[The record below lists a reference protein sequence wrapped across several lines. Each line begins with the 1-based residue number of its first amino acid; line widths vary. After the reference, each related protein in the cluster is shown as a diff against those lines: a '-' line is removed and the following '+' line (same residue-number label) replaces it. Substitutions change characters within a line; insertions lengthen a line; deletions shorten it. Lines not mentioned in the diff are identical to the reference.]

1 MKIICVGR
9 NYVEHINELKNKKN
23 SFPVLF
29 IKPDSSLILK
39 NNPFLIPDFAQNIH
53 YEIEFIVKISKV
65 GKHIQ
70 SKYSYKYYDKIGIGI
85 DFTART
91 LQKELQSKGLPWEKA
106 KAFDGS
112 CFVGNWIDKNEFLDL
127 GDINFSLK
135 KNGKIRQSSNTS
147 KMIWKIDDLI
157 SYISKYFTLK
167 IGDIVFTGTPSGVGN
182 VEKNDLLEG
191 YIENKKNFK
200 LEIK

>member
-9 NYVEHINELKNKKN
+9 NYVEHINELKNKKS

-39 NNPFLIPDFAQNIH
+39 NNPFLIPDFAHNIH
-53 YEIEFIVKISKV
+53 HEIEFIIKISKV

-127 GDINFSLK
+127 GNINFSLK

-157 SYISKYFTLK
+157 SYISKFFTLK
-167 IGDIVFTGTPSGVGN
+167 IGDIIFTGTPSGVGN
-182 VEKNDLLEG
+182 VEKNDILEG
-191 YIENKKNFK
+191 YIENKKIFK

>member
-9 NYVEHINELKNKKN
+9 NYVEHINELKNKKS

-65 GKHIQ
+65 GKYIQ
-70 SKYSYKYYDKIGIGI
+70 SKYSYKYYDQIGIGI

-167 IGDIVFTGTPSGVGN
+167 IGDIIFTGTPSGVGI

-191 YIENKKNFK
+191 FIENKKIFK
-200 LEIK
+200 LEVK

>member
-9 NYVEHINELKNKKN
+9 NYVEHIHELKNKKS

-39 NNPFLIPDFAQNIH
+39 NNPFYIPNFAQNIH

-70 SKYSYKYYDKIGIGI
+70 SKYSYKYYDKVGIGI

-127 GDINFSLK
+127 GNINFSLK

-191 YIENKKNFK
+191 YIENKKIFK

>member
-70 SKYSYKYYDKIGIGI
+70 SKYSYKYYDKV
-85 DFTART
+85 A
-91 LQKELQSKGLPWEKA
+91 LAQSKQPIAEWE
-106 KAFDGS
+106 D
-112 CFVGNWIDKNEFLDL
+112 
-127 GDINFSLK
+127 
-135 KNGKIRQSSNTS
+135 
-147 KMIWKIDDLI
+147 
-157 SYISKYFTLK
+157 
-167 IGDIVFTGTPSGVGN
+167 
-182 VEKNDLLEG
+182 
-191 YIENKKNFK
+191 
-200 LEIK
+200 

>member
-70 SKYSYKYYDKIGIGI
+70 SKYSYKYYEKIGIGI

-167 IGDIVFTGTPSGVGN
+167 IGDIVCTGTPSGVGN

-191 YIENKKNFK
+191 YIENKKIFK

>member
-9 NYVEHINELKNKKN
+9 NYAEHINELKNKKS

-65 GKHIQ
+65 GKYIQ
-70 SKYSYKYYDKIGIGI
+70 SKYSYKYYDQIGIGI

-127 GDINFSLK
+127 GNINFTLK

-191 YIENKKNFK
+191 FIENKKIFK
-200 LEIK
+200 LEVK

>member
-9 NYVEHINELKNKKN
+9 NYVEHINELKNQKS

-70 SKYSYKYYDKIGIGI
+70 SKYSYKYYEKIGIGI

-191 YIENKKNFK
+191 YIENKKIFK

>member
-9 NYVEHINELKNKKN
+9 NYVEHIHELKNKKS

-39 NNPFLIPDFAQNIH
+39 NNPFYIPNFAQNIH

-70 SKYSYKYYDKIGIGI
+70 SKYSYKYYDKVGIGI

-127 GDINFSLK
+127 GGINFSLK

-191 YIENKKNFK
+191 YIENKKIFK

>member
-1 MKIICVGR
+1 MKIICIGR
-9 NYVEHINELKNKKN
+9 NYVNHAKELGNAIP
-23 SFPVLF
+23 SEPVFFL
-29 IKPDSSLILK
+29 KPDTAISPK
-39 NNPFLIPDFAQNIH
+39 GYPFFIPDFTSNVH
-53 YEIEFIVKISKV
+53 YEVELVIKINRL
-65 GKHIQ
+65 GKHIEEGFAH
-70 SKYSYKYYDKIGIGI
+70 KYYQEIGLGI
-85 DFTART
+85 DFTARDV
-91 LQKELQSKGLPWEKA
+91 QEEVKAKGLPWEKA
-106 KAFDGS
+106 KAVDGS

-191 YIENKKNFK
+191 YIENKKIFK

>member
-1 MKIICVGR
+1 MGI
-9 NYVEHINELKNKKN
+9 HL
-23 SFPVLF
+23 LF
-29 IKPDSSLILK
+29 T
-39 NNPFLIPDFAQNIH
+39 QNIH
-53 YEIEFIVKISKV
+53 HEIEFIVKISKV
-65 GKHIQ
+65 GKNIQ

-112 CFVGNWIDKNEFLDL
+112 CFVGNLIDKNEFLDL
-127 GDINFSLK
+127 GNINFSLK
-135 KNGKIRQSSNTS
+135 RNGKIRQSSNTS

-191 YIENKKNFK
+191 YIENKKIFK

>member
-9 NYVEHINELKNKKN
+9 NYVEHINELGNKKS

-39 NNPFLIPDFAQNIH
+39 NNPFLIPDFAQNIQH
-53 YEIEFIVKISKV
+53 EIEFIVKISKV

-70 SKYSYKYYDKIGIGI
+70 SKFSYKYYNQIGIGI

-112 CFVGNWIDKNEFLDL
+112 CFLGKWIDKNEFLDL
-127 GDINFSLK
+127 GNINFTLK

-147 KMIWKIDDLI
+147 KMIWKINDLI

-191 YIENKKNFK
+191 FIENKKIFK
-200 LEIK
+200 LEVK

>member
-9 NYVEHINELKNKKN
+9 NYVEHINELKNKKS

-127 GDINFSLK
+127 GNINFSLK

-191 YIENKKNFK
+191 FIENKKIFK
-200 LEIK
+200 LEDK

>member
-70 SKYSYKYYDKIGIGI
+70 SQYSYKYYEKIGIGI

-191 YIENKKNFK
+191 YIENKKIFK

>member
-9 NYVEHINELKNKKN
+9 NYVDHIDELKNKKS

-29 IKPDSSLILK
+29 IKPDSSIILK
-39 NNPFLIPDFAQNIH
+39 NNPFLIPDFAQKIH
-53 YEIEFIVKISKV
+53 HEIEFIVKISKV

-147 KMIWKIDDLI
+147 KMIWKIDDLV
-157 SYISKYFTLK
+157 SEVSNYFTLK
-167 IGDIVFTGTPSGVGN
+167 IGDILFTGTPEGVGK
-182 VEKNDLLEG
+182 VSIGDVLEG
-191 YIENKKNFK
+191 FLEEKKVFS
-200 LEIK
+200 IKIK

>member
-1 MKIICVGR
+1 M
-9 NYVEHINELKNKKN
+9 
-23 SFPVLF
+23 
-29 IKPDSSLILK
+29 
-39 NNPFLIPDFAQNIH
+39 
-53 YEIEFIVKISKV
+53 
-65 GKHIQ
+65 
-70 SKYSYKYYDKIGIGI
+70 
-85 DFTART
+85 
-91 LQKELQSKGLPWEKA
+91 
-106 KAFDGS
+106 
-112 CFVGNWIDKNEFLDL
+112 GN
-127 GDINFSLK
+127 INFSLK

-191 YIENKKNFK
+191 YIENKKIFK

>member
-1 MKIICVGR
+1 MK
-9 NYVEHINELKNKKN
+9 LKREPSK
-23 SFPVLF
+23 
-29 IKPDSSLILK
+29 IKLSR
-39 NNPFLIPDFAQNIH
+39 F
-53 YEIEFIVKISKV
+53 EIR
-65 GKHIQ
+65 
-70 SKYSYKYYDKIGIGI
+70 IGIGI

-167 IGDIVFTGTPSGVGN
+167 
-182 VEKNDLLEG
+182 KNEISISF
-191 YIENKKNFK
+191 IERNF
-200 LEIK
+200 LIIELRT